1 MKTLAFLLLLM
12 NIGFY
17 VWLQGMLPWL
27 PWQPE
32 QYESKSQTV
41 QLSMDVERLV
51 LVEERD
57 APPAET
63 IVRLADSEGILDEPR
78 TLQDEAKITTDEAD
92 LFKTENLTLA
102 EVEQEP
108 SNNVSSMS
116 VVSKIAQLPT
126 QEQAENIVDDTKDD
140 DVQTAIEK
148 ESTEK
153 KPIDAQPTTDDEDPK
168 PTIEE
173 PNESVNTLAVNNVD
187 NEQKSPI
194 IKQPIQSDNVQASD
208 DSPVEESD
216 ETPITYEQAE
226 SSGQQSEEQQAD
238 NFFARLAQTVERVG
252 NTFKRVSSDV
262 FNERVT
268 VPPEFEKPQ
277 PPEEKPKPVS
287 IAAAPEPV
295 KKVEKPVELICYEI
309 GAYTSISQLNKH
321 ANWLK
326 LQSKSIKTF
335 IDKKTV
341 KEVDKVRVYIA
352 PNPRVPLSQQR
363 LIAQNIVM
371 RLRHDGVRDMYLLS
385 GGTLKNSISLGV
397 FDNYANAQRRA
408 NAIKAKSYANVQLKN
423 YYKQQKQYWLIAKM
437 PQTQQIIASKFQ
449 KTFKKMRLDKMQHCQ

>member
-1 MKTLAFLLLLM
+1 MKTLAFLLLLI

-32 QYESKSQTV
+32 QYESKSQTI

-51 LVEERD
+51 LAEERD
-57 APPAET
+57 ASPP
-63 IVRLADSEGILDEPR
+63 ILRLADSEGILEEPR
-78 TLQDEAKITTDEAD
+78 TLQDEAKITTDNKTD
-92 LFKTENLTLA
+92 SLKTENLTLA
-102 EVEQEP
+102 ENKVEQEP
-108 SNNVSSMS
+108 SNNISSMS
-116 VVSKIAQLPT
+116 VVSKVAQS
-126 QEQAENIVDDTKDD
+126 QEQAENIVDNTTDEE
-140 DVQTAIEK
+140 VQAAK

-153 KPIDAQPTTDDEDPK
+153 KPIDEQPTTDDNDPK
-168 PTIEE
+168 PTEKE
-173 PNESVNTLAVNNVD
+173 PNESVNTLAVSNVD
-187 NEQKSPI
+187 NEQPLP
-194 IKQPIQSDNVQASD
+194 IKQPIQSDNVS

-216 ETPITYEQAE
+216 ETPIAYKQPE
-226 SSGQQSEEQQAD
+226 SSSQQSEEQQAD

-252 NTFKRVSSDV
+252 NTFKRVSNDV

-268 VPPEFEKPQ
+268 VPPEFEKPE

-326 LQSKSIKTF
+326 LKSKSIKTF
-335 IDKKTV
+335 IDEKTV

-352 PNPRVPLSQQR
+352 PNPRVPLTQQR

-371 RLRHDGVRDMYLLS
+371 RLRHDGVRDMHLLS